1 METIA
6 RFGRANRLGDP
17 DGVRNVSMSTS
28 PSAVAMLVRAY
39 PGSAGG
45 PGGIA
50 NGIPKTRVPGAAGA
64 SCTVTTPP
72 APMVTVTG
80 PSGVCAAYGM
90 TAQVSLPGSQAVAA
104 AAGDAVT
111 AVRTPAVRL
120 TASRSNATRRP
131 VRWPGGLAGQLAA
144 GDGMCGTRVS
154 YSVTAPA
161 GAGACDNGRVA
172 RRRAGS
178 ACDRP
183 AGERAGSSALATS
196 VVSGCSA

>member
-17 DGVRNVSMSTS
+17 DGVRNVSMSTC
-28 PSAVAMLVRAY
+28 PSAVATLVRTY

-64 SCTVTTPP
+64 SCTVTTLP

-104 AAGDAVT
+104 PAGDAVT
-111 AVRTPAVRL
+111 AVRMPAVRV

-131 VRWPGGLAGQLAA
+131 VRLPGGLAGQLTA

-154 YSVTAPA
+154 YSVTARQVQGLVTTGAWRA
-161 GAGACDNGRVA
+161 GAPGRRVPA
-172 RRRAGS
+172 RLVKGWKQ
-178 ACDRP
+178 CP
-183 AGERAGSSALATS
+183 ATS
-196 VVSGCSA
+196 V